1 MSSKHCMPINIMSSS
16 QRARPLL
23 RVATVA
29 GCWAFAWPLIFLLLA
44 VIVMAISPD
53 LADAFGD
60 LIKDIFGRRQSRTV
74 GKVVVLIPFLVFL
87 PLVHFT
93 LGTRS
98 GYDRIIKEFES
109 LSADQQKQTSK
120 KGLVFAIVSFAN
132 IFVGGSPGF
141 AIFLPEYPCQ
151 HGYANTHW
159 PVFMI
164 SGFQGIFE

>member
-1 MSSKHCMPINIMSSS
+1 MNVFKALYANQYYELKPKGKASA
-16 QRARPLL
+16 ARSNGSRLL
-23 RVATVA
+23 GICLA
-29 GCWAFAWPLIFLLLA
+29 IDFLLLA

-53 LADAFGD
+53 LADAFED

-74 GKVVVLIPFLVFL
+74 GKVVVLIPFLIFL

-109 LSADQQKQTSK
+109 LSADQQKQPSK

-132 IFVGGSPGF
+132 IFVAAALALLFF
-141 AIFLPEYPCQ
+141 A
-151 HGYANTHW
+151 
-159 PVFMI
+159 
-164 SGFQGIFE
+164 